1 MPYIKIDSE
10 KPRGDEPI
18 KYVCMY
24 IHTCMYVHPDS
35 RFWISV
41 LVEPGCWIP
50 MVSGTPDS
58 LSCIADFKSK
68 VFPDFGIP
76 YIARSVIVQC

>member
-1 MPYIKIDSE
+1 
-10 KPRGDEPI
+10 
-18 KYVCMY
+18 
-24 IHTCMYVHPDS
+24 
-35 RFWISV
+35 
-41 LVEPGCWIP
+41 

-76 YIARSVIVQC
+76 YIGRSVIVQC